1 MDMRGRRQIRAAG
14 HQSHPLDRIID
25 RNRQVVARWHIFAG
39 EYNVA
44 ERSRICQLPARP
56 LPFLLDPVERTGQ
69 SERASEVKPQRIIAP
84 GALLLSALPRAE
96 AAARPRIGQFGWRMR
111 RTAGSR
117 DLFLDLTA
125 CAEARVEDAHR
136 LQPIKRISVVVEML
150 GLLTHRAVPAQPEP
164 GKIIEDRRS
173 IFVAAA
179 SLIDVLK
186 PEQKPPP
193 GAARC
198 TPSFERRTDVTEMQ
212 VTRRARRKPRHGRF
226 GRHPGFRCG

>member
-1 MDMRGRRQIRAAG
+1 
-14 HQSHPLDRIID
+14 
-25 RNRQVVARWHIFAG
+25 
-39 EYNVA
+39 
-44 ERSRICQLPARP
+44 
-56 LPFLLDPVERTGQ
+56 
-69 SERASEVKPQRIIAP
+69 
-84 GALLLSALPRAE
+84 
-96 AAARPRIGQFGWRMR
+96 MR

-136 LQPIKRISVVVEML
+136 LQPIERISVVVEML
-150 GLLTHRAVPAQPEP
+150 GLLAHWAVPAQPEP

-193 GAARC
+193 GASRR
-198 TPSFERRTDVTEMQ
+198 TPSFERRTDVT
-212 VTRRARRKPRHGRF
+212 
-226 GRHPGFRCG
+226 